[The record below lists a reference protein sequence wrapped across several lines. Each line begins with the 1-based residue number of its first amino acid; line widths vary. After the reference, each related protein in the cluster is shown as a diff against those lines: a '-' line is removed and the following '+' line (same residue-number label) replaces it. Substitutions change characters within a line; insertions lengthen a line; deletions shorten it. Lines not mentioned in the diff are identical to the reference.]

1 MRNICFIISTFK
13 KSGPI
18 NIVYSIAKFLER
30 EKFNLYVI
38 SLSATNVSDNNMVE
52 DFKSLGATTFELKNG
67 RVGGFVKNK
76 REVKQILIENKIDIV
91 HTHGL
96 RPDGLVH
103 GLRIKSK
110 HISTLHNYPFEDYPM
125 KFGGFKGSLMAA
137 YHFWIIKRMR
147 NCVACSKSL
156 STKFTDRGLKN
167 VKYIQNGVDLT
178 VFPKELIQHEC
189 RESLKLPLDKKI
201 FIFIGSLIPRK
212 SPIETIQKFIQQG
225 TNMDF
230 CLLVLGDGFL
240 RDQCEAIKDENV
252 ILMGNVD
259 NVKPYLFASDYF
271 ISLSKSEGLPNTV
284 MEAMAAKLPVILSEI
299 PSHREIIDI
308 NRQAGILV
316 NDNNFYKKVQELV
329 TSDYK
334 SYSNAAFNIV
344 SSTLNAKVM
353 AENYEKFYLKL
364 T

>member
-18 NIVYSIAKFLER
+18 NIVYSIVKFLDR
-30 EKFNLYVI
+30 QKFNLYII
-38 SLSATNVSDNNMVE
+38 SLSATNDSDYNTVE
-52 DFKSLGATTFELKNG
+52 DFKSLGVTTFELKNG
-67 RVGGFVKNK
+67 RLGGLVKNK
-76 REVKQILIENKIDIV
+76 REVRRILIENKINIV

-110 HISTLHNYPFEDYPM
+110 HISTIHNFPFEDYPM
-125 KFGGFKGSLMAA
+125 KFGQFRGSLMAY
-137 YHFWIIKRMR
+137 YHFWLIKKMP

-156 STKFTDRGLKN
+156 STKLLDRGVKQ

-178 VFPKELIQHEC
+178 VFPKDLIKQEC
-189 RESLKLPLDKKI
+189 RERLKLPLNKKI
-201 FIFIGSLIPRK
+201 FVFIGSLIPRK
-212 SPIETIQKFIQQG
+212 SPLETIQKFIRQG
-225 TNMDF
+225 TDMGF

-240 RDQCEAIKDENV
+240 RGQCEAIIDENV
-252 ILMGNVD
+252 ILKGNVD

-299 PSHREIIDI
+299 PSHKEIIDI
-308 NRQAGILV
+308 NNQAGILV
-316 NDNNFYKKVQELV
+316 NDKNFNEKVQELV
-329 TSDYK
+329 SSDYK
-334 SYSNAAFNIV
+334 TYSSAAFNIV

-353 AENYEKFYLKL
+353 AENYEKCYLK
-364 T
+364 